1 MGEDVCKPERPCS
14 KVCDINLINTMVEAK
29 TDVESG
35 GMAEVPE
42 EELAKMIAML
52 SKLSRFQGM
61 KIPGAGSYSRDEL
74 IRMLKA
80 RDPDVLTLIVM
91 YRERKAEVLKN
102 AKRDLLDV
110 VKHAPIQDKP
120 VAENMFIVSNPKGYN
135 AREISQHIEGDTP
148 EGMAF
153 VQQFYE
159 ESRGGKMRAVKRYI
173 NAQPSAVKTEIAIRS
188 LVEWG
193 RSMIEGVLRLGKT
206 EQKKLEK

>member
-1 MGEDVCKPERPCS
+1 MSYRNS
-14 KVCDINLINTMVEAK
+14 TNTMVEK
-29 TDVESG
+29 TRVETENG
-35 GMAEVPE
+35 GMAGVSK
-42 EELAKMIAML
+42 EELAKMITMI

-61 KIPGAGSYSRDEL
+61 KIPGAGSYTRDEL

-110 VKHAPIQDKP
+110 VKHAPIQDRP

-135 AREISQHIEGDTP
+135 AREIAQHIEGNTP

-193 RSMIEGVLRLGKT
+193 RSMIEGVLRLGKA

>member
-1 MGEDVCKPERPCS
+1 
-14 KVCDINLINTMVEAK
+14 MVETA
-29 TDVESG
+29 TYTENG

-52 SKLSRFQGM
+52 SKLSRYQGM
-61 KIPGAGSYSRDEL
+61 KIPGVGSFSRDEL
-74 IRMLKA
+74 IRKMAA
-80 RDPDVLTLIVM
+80 RDPGMFSLIAM
-91 YRERKAEVLKN
+91 YRKKKAEVVEN
-102 AKRDLLDV
+102 VKRDLLDV
-110 VKHAPIQDKP
+110 LKHAPIQDEP
-120 VAENMFIVSNPKGYN
+120 VAENLFIVSNPKRYN
-135 AREISQHIEGDTP
+135 AREIARHIEGETP

-159 ESRGGKMRAVKRYI
+159 ESRGGKMRAVRRYI

-193 RSMIEGVLRLGKT
+193 RSMIEGVLKLGKT

>member
-1 MGEDVCKPERPCS
+1 
-14 KVCDINLINTMVEAK
+14 MVETK

-35 GMAEVPE
+35 GMAEVTE
-42 EELAKMIAML
+42 EELGKMITMI
-52 SKLSRFQGM
+52 SKLSRSQGM
-61 KIPGAGSYSRDEL
+61 KIPGVGSFSRDEL
-74 IRMLKA
+74 IRKMTA
-80 RDPDVLTLIVM
+80 RDPAVFSLITL
-91 YRERKAEVLKN
+91 YREKKAEVLKN

-110 VKHAPIQDKP
+110 VKHAPIQDRP
-120 VAENMFIVSNPKGYN
+120 VAENMFIVSNPKKYN
-135 AREISQHIEGDTP
+135 AREIAQHIEADTP

-153 VQQFYE
+153 VHKFYE

>member
-1 MGEDVCKPERPCS
+1 
-14 KVCDINLINTMVEAK
+14 MVEK
-29 TDVESG
+29 TRVDTENG
-35 GMAEVPE
+35 GMAGVSA
-42 EELAKMIAML
+42 EELAKMITMI

-80 RDPDVLTLIVM
+80 RDPDVLTLIVI

-102 AKRDLLDV
+102 AKRDLLDA
-110 VKHAPIQDKP
+110 VKHAPIQDRP

-135 AREISQHIEGDTP
+135 AREIAQHIEGDTP